1 MKQIK
6 KIVLKDATKLT
17 SSEMKK
23 IRGGIEP
30 EYSQT
35 CSAVCYTSTGAMLG
49 SLEHECYRYENAY
62 CDIVSGAVPTT
73 LACFRF
79 NPDNIVTDPID
90 WSEKSCLDEYEN
102 YI

>member
-17 SSEMKK
+17 NSEMKK
-23 IRGGIEP
+23 IRGGAEQG
-30 EYSQT
+30 YSQT

-49 SLEHECYRYENAY
+49 SFELDCRPFYNAY

-73 LACFRF
+73 LGCFIT
-79 NPDNIVTDPID
+79 NQYLGTPELV
-90 WSEKSCLDEYEN
+90 SELKCSDVYEN

>member
-23 IRGGIEP
+23 IRGGIES

-49 SLEHECYRYENAY
+49 SFEQECYRYGNAY

-73 LACFRF
+73 LGCFTTNQHF
-79 NPDNIVTDPID
+79 GTPELVAELKCSDV
-90 WSEKSCLDEYEN
+90 YEN

>member
-23 IRGGIEP
+23 IRGGIDP

-49 SLEHECYRYENAY
+49 SFEHECYRYGNAY
-62 CDIVSGAVPTT
+62 CDIVSGAAEIT
-73 LACFRF
+73 LGCFYF
-79 NPDNIVTDPID
+79 APDNIVTDPIAG
-90 WSEKSCLDEYEN
+90 SEKSCSKVFEN

>member
-1 MKQIK
+1 MK
-6 KIVLKDATKLT
+6 KIKPVVLKDATKLT
-17 SSEMKK
+17 NSEMKK

-49 SLEHECYRYENAY
+49 SFELPCENNYY
-62 CDIVSGAVPTT
+62 CDIVLGEPQTTLGCFSVEQYNDPTAVPKDKKT
-73 LACFRF
+73 C
-79 NPDNIVTDPID
+79 
-90 WSEKSCLDEYEN
+90 SEVFEN